1 MKRRRRKNMNGLQI
15 HWLGYRFFF
24 EQVFYLNVFI
34 VLFILNSTRIRSKN
48 RKQYHF
54 IAILK
59 MHKIF

>member
-1 MKRRRRKNMNGLQI
+1 MNGLQI
-15 HWLGYRFFF
+15 HWLRYRIFF